1 MTTQVSRR
9 IEAPRERVY
18 RALVDGDAVARW
30 RFPEGMTCEVHEFDG
45 AQGGRLRIS
54 LTYDS
59 DDAVGKT
66 AGRTDTY
73 SGQFTALVPNELV
86 VEVDV
91 FESDDPALTGEMTS
105 TIRLADAP
113 GGATDLFATHE
124 GLPASVSP
132 EDNETGWRHALD
144 RLAAL
149 LERRVV

>member
-1 MTTQVSRR
+1 MTTEVARR
-9 IEAPRERVY
+9 IQAPRERVY
-18 RALVDGDAVARW
+18 QALVDAEAVARW
-30 RFPEGMTCEVHEFDG
+30 RFPAGMTCQVHEFEG
-45 AQGGRLRIS
+45 VEGGRLRIS
-54 LTYDS
+54 LTYDA

-66 AGRTDTY
+66 SGRTDTY
-73 SGQFTALVPNELV
+73 SGRFATLVPNELV
-86 VEVDV
+86 VEVDT

-113 GGATDLFATHE
+113 GGGTDLFATHD

-149 LERRVV
+149 VEHTS